1 MSKTQMTS
9 DERLNLKKLMNELD
23 YQDNTETIRNL
34 KHSVKIRDD
43 VRLLEELKC
52 EYSHLGAEEFFM
64 LAREKCSFLFN
75 NYMDI
80 FARLLKGELDVVI
93 LSKMLI
99 VMKLIE
105 DEKLDQQEG
114 SVMVG
119 KYLKELYLDSAVRRA
134 DNLDKI
140 RDEERVEPV
149 EGKPISWTEYKKS
162 I

>member
-1 MSKTQMTS
+1 MSKSQITS

-34 KHSVKIRDD
+34 KHSIKIRDD
-43 VRLLEELKC
+43 IRLMQDLKSD
-52 EYSHLGAEEFFM
+52 YSHLSAEDFFI

-93 LSKMLI
+93 MTKMLI
-99 VMKLIE
+99 VLKLIE
-105 DEKLDQQEG
+105 DEKIDQQDG

-134 DNLDKI
+134 DNLDKMQNT
-140 RDEERVEPV
+140 ERIAPV
-149 EGKPISWTEYKKS
+149 EGKPISWAEYKK
-162 I
+162 IL

>member
-1 MSKTQMTS
+1 MSKSQITS

-23 YQDNTETIRNL
+23 YQDNTDTIRSL

-43 VRLLEELKC
+43 VRLMEELKC
-52 EYSHLGAEEFFM
+52 DYSHLSAEEFFL
-64 LAREKCSFLFN
+64 LAQEKCSFLFN
-75 NYMDI
+75 NYMDL

-99 VMKLIE
+99 VLKLIE
-105 DEKLDQQEG
+105 DEKLDQQDG

-134 DNLDKI
+134 DTLDKI
-140 RDEERVEPV
+140 RDKERVAPV
-149 EGKPISWTEYKKS
+149 EGKSISWSEYKKS

>member
-1 MSKTQMTS
+1 MSKSQITS

-23 YQDNTETIRNL
+23 YEDNTDTIRNL

-52 EYSHLGAEEFFM
+52 DYSHLSAEEFFL
-64 LAREKCSFLFN
+64 LAQDKCSFLYN
-75 NYMDI
+75 NYMDL

-93 LSKMLI
+93 LTKMLI
-99 VMKLIE
+99 VLKLIE

-134 DNLDKI
+134 DNIDKL
-140 RDEERVEPV
+140 RDEERVAPV
-149 EGKPISWTEYKKS
+149 EGKSISWSEYKKS